1 MAIRRIAILGA
12 GNGGCAAAAD
22 LALKGYEVRLYSRSE
37 STLKPILERGGVT
50 VVEGKNRSFGRLG
63 VVTRDIGDAVAG
75 VDLIMMTV
83 PSVGHEYLGKKLAPH
98 LSEEQI
104 LLLNPGHTGGS
115 LHLASVL
122 SGAGLKAKIKICE
135 TVTLTYICRL
145 TGPARL
151 EIFRRTAH
159 LRCAAFP
166 GKFGSEIVAEIAK
179 IYPNIVPAEN
189 VLETG
194 LCNIN
199 AIMHPAGMIGNAG
212 RIERS
217 QGDFYFYRDG
227 ITLGIANIIAA
238 VDQERLR
245 IVKTVGL
252 SPLSFVEIFYQAG
265 LTTEAA
271 RSSGSIYRV
280 IRESPPNRTI
290 KSPKTL
296 DHRYL
301 HEDVGY
307 GLVPMAEIAKLVGV
321 ETPVIDG
328 LIAVASEMNSI
339 HYRREGLTLDRMG
352 LSQVKAEDLSTL
364 LQEGF

>member
-1 MAIRRIAILGA
+1 M
-12 GNGGCAAAAD
+12 
-22 LALKGYEVRLYSRSE
+22 
-37 STLKPILERGGVT
+37 
-50 VVEGKNRSFGRLG
+50 
-63 VVTRDIGDAVAG
+63 
-75 VDLIMMTV
+75 
-83 PSVGHEYLGKKLAPH
+83 
-98 LSEEQI
+98 
-104 LLLNPGHTGGS
+104 
-115 LHLASVL
+115 
-122 SGAGLKAKIKICE
+122 
-135 TVTLTYICRL
+135 
-145 TGPARL
+145 
-151 EIFRRTAH
+151 
-159 LRCAAFP
+159 RCAAFP

-271 RSSGSIYRV
+271 HSSGSIYRV

-352 LSQVKAEDLSTL
+352 LSRVKAEDLSTL

>member
-1 MAIRRIAILGA
+1 MAIRNIAILGA

-22 LALKGYEVRLYSRSE
+22 LALQGYEVRLYSRSE
-37 STLKPILERGGVT
+37 ATLKPIVERGGVA
-50 VVEGKNRSFGRLG
+50 VVEGKNKSFARLR

-75 VDLIMMTV
+75 ADLVMIAV
-83 PSVGHEYLGKKLAPH
+83 PSVGHEYLGKNLAPH
-98 LSEEQI
+98 LSEGQI

-122 SGAGLKAKIKICE
+122 SAAGLKNKIKICE

-145 TGPARL
+145 SGPARV

-166 GKFGSEIVAEIAK
+166 GKFGSEIVAEVGK
-179 IYPNIVPAEN
+179 IYPNIVAAEN

-194 LCNIN
+194 LSNIN
-199 AIMHPAGMIGNAG
+199 AIMHPAGMVGNAG

-227 ITLGIANIIAA
+227 ITPGIANVIAA
-238 VDQERLR
+238 VDQERLG
-245 IVKTVGL
+245 IVKKLKL

-271 RSSGSIYRV
+271 RSSRSVYRA

-307 GLVPMAEIAKLVGV
+307 GLVPMAEIARLLGV

-328 LIAVASEMNSI
+328 LIAVASEMNSAD
-339 HYRREGLTLDRMG
+339 YRREGLTLEKMG
-352 LSQVKAEDLSTL
+352 LAGMKAENLPAL